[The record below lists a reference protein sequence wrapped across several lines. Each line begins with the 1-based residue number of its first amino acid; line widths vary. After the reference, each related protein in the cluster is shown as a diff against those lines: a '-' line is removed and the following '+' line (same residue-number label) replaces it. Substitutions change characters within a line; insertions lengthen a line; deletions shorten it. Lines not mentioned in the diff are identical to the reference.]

1 MFAAMQQPSHSI
13 TSEDRSK
20 VNEAVAAAEAQTSAE
35 VVAAIAGSSGRYDRP
50 EDVVGLW
57 TALLLLSV
65 VWAVW
70 PIKSAEH
77 GSWDDPAHGRQ
88 LAAFAAAV
96 VVGFVAG
103 AIIGSKCWTLRR
115 LFTPKLQMQE
125 EVYSRAKQT
134 FFDQRLHRTAGSS
147 GLLIYV
153 SLFEHRA
160 AIIADQSVLEKLGQ
174 PAIDELCRQLTDGL
188 SRQSPIDAI
197 CETARAAGARLAA
210 VLPRAADD
218 VNELD
223 DALIV
228 ID

>member
-1 MFAAMQQPSHSI
+1 MKYPSRSI
-13 TSEDRSK
+13 SAEDRRK
-20 VNEAVAAAEAQTSAE
+20 VNEAVAAAESQTSAE
-35 VVAAIAGSSGRYDRP
+35 VVAAIAGSSGRYDRA

-57 TALLLLSV
+57 TAILLLAAVWV
-65 VWAVW
+65 VWPLEA
-70 PIKSAEH
+70 PEH
-77 GSWDDPAHGRQ
+77 GSWDDPLHGRQ

-96 VVGFVAG
+96 VVGFVVG
-103 AIIGSKCWTLRR
+103 AVIGSKCWTLRR
-115 LFTPKLQMQE
+115 LFTPKFQMQE
-125 EVYSRAKQT
+125 EVYARAKQT
-134 FFDQRLHRTAGSS
+134 FFDQRVHRTAGNS

-160 AIIADQSVLEKLGQ
+160 AIISDQSVLEKLGQ

-188 SRQSPIDAI
+188 SRQLPIDAI
-197 CETARAAGARLAA
+197 CATARAAGERLAA

>member
-1 MFAAMQQPSHSI
+1 MKYPSRSI
-13 TSEDRSK
+13 TSEDRRK
-20 VNEAVAAAEAQTSAE
+20 VNEAVAAAESRTSAE
-35 VVAAIAGSSGRYDRP
+35 VVAAIAGSSGRYDRS

-57 TALLLLSV
+57 TAILLLAA

-70 PIKSAEH
+70 PIEPVEH
-77 GSWDDPAHGRQ
+77 GSWDDPVHGRQ

-103 AIIGSKCWTLRR
+103 AIVGAKCWTLRR
-115 LFTPKLQMQE
+115 LFTPKIQMQE

-134 FFDQRLHRTAGSS
+134 FFDQRVHRTAGNS

-153 SLFEHRA
+153 SLFERRA

-174 PAIDELCRQLTDGL
+174 PAIDELCRQLTAGL
-188 SRQSPIDAI
+188 SRQSPVDAI
-197 CETARAAGARLAA
+197 CLAARAAGDELAA

>member
-1 MFAAMQQPSHSI
+1 MKYPSRSI
-13 TSEDRSK
+13 SAEDRRK
-20 VNEAVAAAEAQTSAE
+20 VNEAVAAAESQTSAE
-35 VVAAIAGSSGRYDRP
+35 VVAAIAGSSGRYDRA

-57 TALLLLSV
+57 TAILLLAAVWV
-65 VWAVW
+65 VWPLEA
-70 PIKSAEH
+70 PEH
-77 GSWDDPAHGRQ
+77 GSWDDPLHGRQ

-96 VVGFVAG
+96 VVGFVVG
-103 AIIGSKCWTLRR
+103 AVIGSKCWTLRR

-125 EVYSRAKQT
+125 EVYARAKQT
-134 FFDQRLHRTAGSS
+134 FFDQRVHRTAGSS

-160 AIIADQSVLEKLGQ
+160 AIISDQSVLEKLGQ
-174 PAIDELCRQLTDGL
+174 PAIDELCRQLIDGL
-188 SRQSPIDAI
+188 GRQSPIDAI
-197 CETARAAGARLAA
+197 CTTARTAGERLAA